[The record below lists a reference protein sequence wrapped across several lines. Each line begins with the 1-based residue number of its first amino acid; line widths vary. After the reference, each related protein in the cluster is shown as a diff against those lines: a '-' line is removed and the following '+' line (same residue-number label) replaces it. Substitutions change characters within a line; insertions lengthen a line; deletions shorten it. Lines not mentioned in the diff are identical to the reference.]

1 MSVIIYERPE
11 SAKRL
16 YPYQQEYIDKIFYH
30 LIENPKKQN
39 ILFQLPTGGG
49 KTVIFAEIARRF
61 ITQTNGRVLILTHRI
76 ELLKQTAN
84 ALSEANVPSKLIMS
98 EVGEIEDQE
107 HYQCFLAMVETLN
120 NRLKSDE
127 DYLENI
133 DLVIVD
139 EAHYNSFRKIFHYF
153 ANTIILGVTAT
164 PLSSNQNLPLKDNY
178 SKLIIGDSIK
188 ELIEKGYLSRAIT
201 FTYDVNLGG
210 LKVGMD
216 GDYTVSSLDRIYSG
230 YEMQDRLIA
239 AYKEK
244 AEGTKTLIFNSSI
257 ATSKQVEKLFLDA
270 GIEIRHLDST
280 HNKQDRKETLEW
292 FRQKPDAVITSVGI
306 LTTGFD
312 EPTVETIILNRATR
326 SLTLYHQMVGRGSR
340 KLPNKDKFTIIDLGN
355 NARRLGLWH
364 DFIDWQDVFQNPER
378 FLEHLAEREERL
390 DKGLMYT
397 LPESVKHH
405 FPNTQDFSFDMEE
418 VYQSLLLKG
427 QKTMKAVDM
436 SLEDH
441 YQRIIANAD
450 NLFDGID
457 LLNIL
462 QDEIRYRLNVYTNCL
477 AKSTKNYFN
486 WLYENYNEQLKQ
498 KIRMALPIRYD
509 E

>member
-1 MSVIIYERPE
+1 LSVIIYERPE

-84 ALSEANVPSKLIMS
+84 ALSEASLPSKLIMS

-107 HYQCFLAMVETLN
+107 NYQCFLAMVETLN

-127 DYLENI
+127 DYIENI

-153 ANTIILGVTAT
+153 TNTIILGVTAT

-201 FTYDVNLGG
+201 YTYDVNLGG

-244 AEGTKTLIFNSSI
+244 AEGSKTLIFNSSI
-257 ATSKQVEKLFLDA
+257 ATSKQVEKLFIDA

-280 HNKQDRKETLEW
+280 NNKIDRKETLEW

-326 SLTLYHQMVGRGSR
+326 SLTLYHQMIGRGSR

-405 FPNTQDFSFDMEE
+405 FPNTEDFSFDMEE

>member
-84 ALSEANVPSKLIMS
+84 ALSEASLPSKLIMS

-107 HYQCFLAMVETLN
+107 QYQCFLAMVETLN

-127 DYLENI
+127 DYIENI

-153 ANTIILGVTAT
+153 TNTIILGVTAT

-201 FTYDVNLGG
+201 YTYDVNLGG

-244 AEGTKTLIFNSSI
+244 AEGSKTLIFNSSI
-257 ATSKQVEKLFLDA
+257 ATSKQVEKLFIDA

-280 HNKQDRKETLEW
+280 NNKQDRKETLEW

-326 SLTLYHQMVGRGSR
+326 SLTLYHQMIGRGSR

-405 FPNTQDFSFDMEE
+405 FPNTEDFSFDMEE

-427 QKTMKAVDM
+427 QKTMKAVDL